1 MKYLIM
7 VIFTFVILSVMDFGY
22 LLAQDKTPIIN
33 KKEVKQNNRI
43 KEGVKTGQLTKGEA
57 KYLHQEQKEIRN
69 SKRTAKQDGKV
80 TKGER
85 KMIRTEQNQAN
96 KDIYR
101 LKHNKRVAK

>member
-7 VIFTFVILSVMDFGY
+7 VIITIGVLTVITS
-22 LLAQDKTPIIN
+22 AQDKTPIIN
-33 KKEVKQNNRI
+33 KREVKQNNRI
-43 KEGVKTGQLTKGEA
+43 KEGVKTDQLTKGEA

-69 SKRTAKQDGKV
+69 SKRSAKQDGKV
-80 TKGER
+80 TNGER
-85 KMIRTEQNQAN
+85 RMIRTEQNKAN

>member
-1 MKYLIM
+1 MKYLIL
-7 VIFTFVILSVMDFGY
+7 VIFTFGILSAMDSGY

-43 KEGVKTGQLTKGEA
+43 KEGIKSGQLTKGEA

-69 SKRTAKQDGKV
+69 SKRVAKQDGKV

-85 KMIRTEQNQAN
+85 KMIKTEQNQAN

-101 LKHNKRVAK
+101 LNHNKRVSK